1 MLDFNT
7 ITSIDETIKKQLSSF
22 FRKKNSEF
30 FKGQWQL
37 EKEGDYFYRS
47 NEYIVYLAF
56 IFILCYN

>member
-7 ITSIDETIKKQLSSF
+7 ITQIDEFTKKQLSSF

-37 EKEGDYFYRS
+37 EKNR
-47 NEYIVYLAF
+47 
-56 IFILCYN
+56 